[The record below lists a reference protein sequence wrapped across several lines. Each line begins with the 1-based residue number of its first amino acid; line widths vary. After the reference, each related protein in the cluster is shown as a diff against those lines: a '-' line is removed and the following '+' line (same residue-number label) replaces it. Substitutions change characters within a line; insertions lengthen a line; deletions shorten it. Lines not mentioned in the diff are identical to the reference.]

1 MIRVSMEVRE
11 GAALSTATVQAE
23 SIREAVSITKG
34 RYPGRDV
41 RIIFPI
47 DAEDFFLEGPAEG
60 NSRTR
65 LTMVAAAELG
75 SAADGTVVTR
85 IYTDCGEPRS
95 GLEPLTSSHYE

>member
-41 RIIFPI
+41 RVIFPI
-47 DAEDFFLEGPAEG
+47 DVEEFFIEVPAEG

-65 LTMVAAAELG
+65 LSVG
-75 SAADGTVVTR
+75 RFSID
-85 IYTDCGEPRS
+85 
-95 GLEPLTSSHYE
+95 